1 MNKRLLLSALGA
13 ASLFVASASASAQV
27 RVAPRF
33 NAELELVPRFT
44 LEVGNRFVNGA
55 RIEQPGREQ
64 VYVGAQ
70 YDVLRWLSF
79 SANYRFGMEQY
90 HRAIWTSHRIATDAG
105 LALRWNG
112 FRFSYRLR
120 WRNRWRPSQ
129 RVMTYDSTLRHR
141 LMVRYHLPK
150 PVFLSVSGEL
160 FTQMLPY
167 VIGADTFRFEA
178 EITGRVKPVDIAFGY
193 RYQMPILGYGQSYHM
208 VMATVTWHWDR
219 ARATRTPE
227 ERARR
232 RRERDEHRDGR
243 RHRRDGHN
251 DSPSSSD
258 TSRDER
264 NEQRNNSANDDTS
277 NGSNNED
284 SSGGSLR

>member
-1 MNKRLLLSALGA
+1 MNRRCVLSMVSALSITA
-13 ASLFVASASASAQV
+13 ASAVSSAQI

-44 LEVGNRFVNGA
+44 LEVGDRWVYGA
-55 RIEQPGREQ
+55 RIEETGREQ

-70 YDVLRWLSF
+70 YDVFRWLSF
-79 SANYRFGMEQY
+79 AANYRFGVEQY
-90 HRAIWTSHRIATDAG
+90 HRAIWSSHRIATDAG

-112 FRFSYRLR
+112 LRFSYRLR

-129 RVMTYDSTLRHR
+129 RVMTFDSTLRNR
-141 LMVRYHLPK
+141 LMLRYHLPK
-150 PVFLSVSGEL
+150 PVFVSVSGEL
-160 FTQMLPY
+160 FTLMMPY

-232 RRERDEHRDGR
+232 RRERDERRNRREGRSGALHDERGADASPRDGSG
-243 RHRRDGHN
+243 DNDN
-251 DSPSSSD
+251 DS
-258 TSRDER
+258 
-264 NEQRNNSANDDTS
+264 S
-277 NGSNNED
+277 N
-284 SSGGSLR
+284 GGSLR